1 MGLRYSLYHSMGVW
15 DSSLLVGE
23 VMKALLAILI
33 VLCLVGSVSAEIITV
48 NSLPLTI
55 GAGNVNDTFQFNGNL
70 SSPTGIAITIA
81 TGANNVLIDGQGQT
95 ISFGTSG
102 QNYARVGGRG
112 DGPRGI
118 SAGTITGLHVR
129 NLTLTEGAPAESC
142 QVQTFR
148 TTDYGTWA
156 TGLYISNIRNS
167 LFENV
172 NVYVAG
178 GNAQCIRTDGTSPT
192 AAGYNVTFRGC
203 DIVSNI
209 THFYSRTQWEEQAVV
224 NMHNPAL
231 RWGEVDYLFHYKYVS
246 CSLSGNWSIIHMD
259 NAVPSSAAY
268 INKPLIIID
277 SCDFEIDHRNDNN
290 SSTYPG
296 WGNNNS
302 GEAYCIAMRFGDQ
315 HATNID
321 QNWDRVRITNSTFH
335 SGTSNGGG
343 HGIFASGTDAPGST
357 DSMNTVFIAH
367 NTFNMHH
374 GRALTT
380 SFIDGYAM
388 KLREN
393 VNNFWIEDNDIT
405 VVGNTDGVATSYG
418 DNVIGIELNT
428 PWNGGVPM
436 TNHNSITGMKIR
448 KNNITTYSLAPQ
460 SSGNTEARCFQFSEY
475 YTAGTY
481 DNVIDSNTLVSNG
494 AFYVTGEYNGPGGG
508 GNTTIRA
515 NSHAY
520 YGGGT
525 SPNDAS
531 TFYWYGGGSGSQSLD
546 GTDWT
551 FLDGTFSN
559 SISDIHGA
567 LLPSITG
574 QRDWSVKY
582 TLTPRVLGSN
592 GYPVRGATVVITN
605 AYGQAVGSGTT
616 NSDGRIEAVV
626 TNYYESNYS
635 TDSSAFNPFS
645 IQATKYTDARTIS
658 HTLAW
663 NSKTPDI
670 TLLNTLGEDSMV
682 TNISVY
688 PQDSTTDAARVDI
701 LANPRYQNM
710 PLSDSGQFISYTP
723 SGPTG
728 GERALYTYFNLD
740 SSLAANPL
748 TGRAWVNLRV
758 ADLNST
764 DATSNNHAHWQV
776 YNDTIFEVGGD
787 GVAGSNVYFRSFALS
802 GPDPD
807 SLYMLQKTVYGTHPG
822 GARYVVSTYRLRNS
836 DTIVAIQR
844 NGDEPLPMNI
854 QWKLSPDKGATW
866 TAAQYLVNWSASA
879 ANMRIGLADWNGTA
893 AAIIDSG
900 EYNLQVYIFNRGT
913 ATWDSWGKPFNWGNN
928 TNRFRCLGLG
938 TLYDTIMF
946 AFHSTHGTSTP
957 ARDTLWWTW
966 RSVNGASWAAPQALD
981 MGYRGLSGSVP
992 YAAMT
997 TTLIDSTLW
1006 LWSNGQVANTTADSQ
1021 MMFIQRFNTDTW
1033 TWEPR
1038 TRVNLPDQVY
1048 NWKVTTSQFIPVS
1061 HGRQLYAQFLSRRGG
1076 YYMTSIARVTYGG
1089 DPILD
1094 EGQDPDPPV
1103 DSFAVIRDSSVT
1115 EGGTAAVIVT
1125 LSPAP
1130 TATFTYQYVTSNG
1143 LSSSG
1148 ATSPDDYLG
1157 ISGTA
1162 SILVGSTRDTLY
1174 ITTNDDATDEVNEVF
1189 YITLS
1194 AMNPVGYE
1202 GLTSDL
1208 TSLITIV
1215 DNDNPVAVEGRRCRW
1230 LRVTHFGSGG
1240 VDPEP

>member
-1 MGLRYSLYHSMGVW
+1 MVGETMKRLLLIM
-15 DSSLLVGE
+15 LLVSTIWSS
-23 VMKALLAILI
+23 AT
-33 VLCLVGSVSAEIITV
+33 AEIITV

-55 GAGNVNDTFQFNGNL
+55 GAGNVNDTFQFSGNL
-70 SSPTGIAITIA
+70 SSPTGVAITIA
-81 TGANNVLIDGQGQT
+81 TGANNVLIDGQGRT
-95 ISFGTSG
+95 ISFGTIG
-102 QNYARVGGRG
+102 QNYARTSASGTGRSL
-112 DGPRGI
+112 GPRGI
-118 SAGTITGLHVR
+118 SAGTVTGLVVR
-129 NLTLTEGAPAESC
+129 NLTLTEAAPAESC

-156 TGLYISNIRNS
+156 TGLYIPTVRNA

-192 AAGYNVTFRGC
+192 AAGYNVTFRNC

-224 NMHNPAL
+224 HMHNPAL
-231 RWGEVDYLFHYKYVS
+231 RWGEVDYEFHYKYVS
-246 CSLSGNWSIIHMD
+246 CSLSGNWAIIHMD
-259 NAVPSSAAY
+259 NAVPTDASGL

-277 SCDFEIDHRNDNN
+277 SCQFEIDHRNDNN
-290 SSTYPG
+290 SETYPG
-296 WGNNNS
+296 WGLSNS

-315 HATNID
+315 APSHINE
-321 QNWDRVRITNSTFH
+321 NWDRVRITNCTFT
-335 SGTSNGGG
+335 SGTANGGG

-367 NTFNMHH
+367 NTFNIHH

-380 SFIDGYAM
+380 SFIDGYGM

-393 VNNFWIEDNDIT
+393 VNNFWIEDNDMTI
-405 VVGNTDGVATSYG
+405 VGNTDGVATSYG

-436 TNHNSITGMKIR
+436 TNHNSIRGMKIR
-448 KNNITTYSLAPQ
+448 KNTIRAYSLAPQ
-460 SSGNTEARCFQFSEY
+460 SSGNTEGRCFQFSEY

-481 DNVIDSNTLVSNG
+481 DNVIDSNTLVTNG

-525 SPNDAS
+525 SPNDNS

-546 GTDWT
+546 GTDWV
-551 FLDGTFSN
+551 FLDGTFTN

-582 TLTPRVLGSN
+582 TLSPRVLGSN
-592 GYPVRGATVVITN
+592 GAPVRDASVTITN
-605 AYGQAVGSGTT
+605 AYGQVVGTGTT
-616 NSDGRIEAVV
+616 NSDGRIEAVA
-626 TNYYESNYS
+626 TRYYESNYS

-645 IQATKYTDARTIS
+645 IRATKLTDVRTIS
-658 HTLAW
+658 HNLEW
-663 NSKTPDI
+663 NAKSPDI

-710 PLSDSGQFISYTP
+710 PLQDSGQFISYTP

-758 ADLNST
+758 ADTNST
-764 DATSNNHAHWQV
+764 LATSNNHAHWQV

-787 GVAGSNVYFRSFALS
+787 GAAGSNVYFRAFALS
-802 GPDPD
+802 GADPD
-807 SLYMLQKTVYGTHPG
+807 SLYLIQKTVFGVHPG
-822 GARYVVSTYRLRNS
+822 NARYVVSTYRLRNS
-836 DTIVAIQR
+836 DTIVAIER
-844 NGDEPLPMNI
+844 NGDEEPAGKASNI
-854 QWKLSPDKGATW
+854 RWKLSPDKGATW
-866 TAAQYLVNWSASA
+866 TAAQYLVDWSASI

-900 EYNLQVYIFNRGT
+900 EYNLRVYIFNRAT
-913 ATWDSWGKPFNWGNN
+913 AGWDYWGQPFDWPNN

-966 RSVNGASWAAPQALD
+966 RSVNGAAWAAPQALD
-981 MGYRGLSGSVP
+981 MGYRGLAGSVP
-992 YAAMT
+992 YAALT

-1006 LWSNGQVANTTADSQ
+1006 LWSNGQTANTTADSQ

-1033 TWEPR
+1033 QWETK

-1103 DSFAVIRDSSVT
+1103 DSFAVIRDTFVT

-1130 TATFTYQYVTSNG
+1130 TATFTYQYLTSNG
-1143 LSSSG
+1143 LAASG
-1148 ATSPDDYLG
+1148 ATSPEDYLG

-1162 SILVGSTRDTLY
+1162 SILAGSTRDTLF
-1174 ITTNDDATDEVNEVF
+1174 ISTIDDATDEINEQF
-1189 YITLS
+1189 TLTLS
-1194 AMNPVGYE
+1194 VLTPIGYA
-1202 GLTSDL
+1202 GVTSDL
-1208 TSLITIV
+1208 TAMITIV
-1215 DNDNPVAVEGRRCRW
+1215 DNDNPVAVEGRRCRYVK
-1230 LRVTHFGSGG
+1230 VTHFGAGETP
-1240 VDPEP
+1240 PEP